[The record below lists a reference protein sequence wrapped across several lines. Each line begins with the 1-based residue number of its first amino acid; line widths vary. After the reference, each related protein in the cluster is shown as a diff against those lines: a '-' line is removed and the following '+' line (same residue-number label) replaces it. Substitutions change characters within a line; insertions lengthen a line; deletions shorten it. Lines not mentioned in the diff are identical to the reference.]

1 MTALEYFDDKYPN
14 NLPQTPENPYG
25 IDPRNWIIYGLPSI
39 SLTGAVTGTL
49 DGNSILTK
57 LSQEVPIDG
66 KYTVYSFK
74 DTGEY
79 GVPYY
84 NSFSLP
90 SNESSPIYELI
101 SQTGSSS
108 GANPTLRKCTISM
121 YQGLSSSIQ
130 SRMDFSIYHSLL
142 PNTKTITPLSLG
154 YSIADSKA
162 KLDVF
167 GILDLNNNPIKNIP
181 DPVNDKDPTNK
192 LWVENLVAGGGGGAI
207 TLTGSVT
214 GSGTGTVATTLSAA
228 QNLPSKF
235 LHLNYEDTGIYG
247 DPYFLSNFLPINDPE
262 PILRF
267 VTQTGS
273 SSSQTLRRWDMNFKT
288 GLGNSVTNEF
298 ELSMYHSLLPGN
310 SVTPLR
316 ISYSI
321 ADSSPVV
328 NIAGLLDIGNNNARS
343 TASPISV
350 YHLANKG
357 YVDYTVAT
365 YPLNLLVPTGDV
377 DLGVYRIASSSTPVI
392 SNHLTNKNYVDNKP
406 LNSFPV
412 NSDVDLGVYKMSSS
426 TAPTQGN
433 HFCNKTYVDSN
444 TIGGNIRTG
453 NVIVGDIGG
462 TTGTVALTVSGAII
476 SATKRNGYSNSD
488 SFIDITFSNKSY
500 IPFVFVTINNNMG
513 NSNSNDI
520 ALPVT
525 ILNTS
530 TSARIYLEET
540 VSTFQSVYLGILLIN
555 PNLS

>member
-1 MTALEYFDDKYPN
+1 MAACEFWLPLYPP
-14 NLPQTPENPYG
+14 LVPPSPQNPDG
-25 IDPRNWIIYGLPSI
+25 VDDPRNWITVGGGGGTEYFE
-39 SLTGAVTGTL
+39 LTGAVTG
-49 DGNSILTK
+49 
-57 LSQEVPIDG
+57 
-66 KYTVYSFK
+66 
-74 DTGEY
+74 
-79 GVPYY
+79 
-84 NSFSLP
+84 
-90 SNESSPIYELI
+90 
-101 SQTGSSS
+101 
-108 GANPTLRKCTISM
+108 
-121 YQGLSSSIQ
+121 
-130 SRMDFSIYHSLL
+130 SLL
-142 PNTKTITPLSLG
+142 N
-154 YSIADSKA
+154 
-162 KLDVF
+162 
-167 GILDLNNNPIKNIP
+167 GI
-181 DPVNDKDPTNK
+181 
-192 LWVENLVAGGGGGAI
+192 
-207 TLTGSVT
+207 
-214 GSGTGTVATTLSAA
+214 VATTLSAA

-247 DPYFLSNFLPINDPE
+247 DPYFLSNFLPITDPE
-262 PILRF
+262 PILSF
-267 VTQTGS
+267 VAQTGS

-288 GLGNSVTNEF
+288 GLANSVTNEF

-310 SVTPLR
+310 SITPLR

-321 ADSSPVV
+321 ADSTPVI

-343 TASPISV
+343 TASPTSV

-365 YPLNLLVPTGDV
+365 YPLNLLVPTADL
-377 DLGVYRIASSSTPVI
+377 DLGGFKISSSPSPTL
-392 SNHLTNKNYVDNKP
+392 STHLTNKSYVDAKK
-406 LNSFPV
+406 LNEFAV
-412 NSDVDLGVYKMSSS
+412 NNDVDLGVYKMSSS

-453 NVIVGDIGG
+453 QVIVGDIGG

-476 SATKRNGYSNSD
+476 SATKRNGYANGD

-520 ALPVT
+520 ALPVI